1 LTTKERKQEAEEQKK
16 KKNGKEIKLKFYEI
30 QDTHTDPLKEV
41 LKYLNGRY
49 VPRVGLLLD

>member
-1 LTTKERKQEAEEQKK
+1 MEKEVDL
-16 KKNGKEIKLKFYEI
+16 ICHVI

-49 VPRVGLLLD
+49 VPIVGPLVD